1 MKRVLLLIAAVSTL
15 VVAQPGVA
23 QAAAGSAKAY
33 AFMSQSHGARLIAR
47 WNPCGGV
54 LDYRVNL
61 DRAPKNSL
69 AEVKTAFSR
78 ISAATGLRFR
88 YAGTTSV
95 IPQAAKGYNGTYPA
109 GTDFVVAWATP
120 GRHSTW
126 LPSGARALGMGGGVW
141 QSAYTASGGAALMMV
156 EGAVV
161 LNATSVKSM
170 ARGFGAARGGTT
182 GAVLLHEIGHAIGL
196 AHPEQDD
203 RSQIMYHT
211 ITSKKAVWGA
221 GDLAGL
227 RKLGKS
233 SGCLYHS
240 RSARAAVDS
249 AGRV

>member
-1 MKRVLLLIAAVSTL
+1 MKRVLLMLAAVSTL

-33 AFMSQSHGARLIAR
+33 AFMSQSHGDRLIAR
-47 WNPCGGV
+47 WNPCGGA

-78 ISAATGLRFR
+78 ISAATGLTFR
-88 YAGTTSV
+88 YAGTTTV
-95 IPQAAKGYNGTYPA
+95 MPQAAKGWNGTYPA
-109 GTDFVVAWATP
+109 GTDFVIAWATP
-120 GRHSTW
+120 GKQSKW
-126 LPSGARALGMGGGVW
+126 LPAGTRTLGMGGGAW
-141 QSAYTASGGAALMMV
+141 QGAYTASGGAALMMV

-161 LNATSVKSM
+161 LNATSMKSM
-170 ARGFGAARGGTT
+170 ARGFGAASGGTT
-182 GAVLLHEIGHAIGL
+182 GAVLMHEIGHAIGL
-196 AHPEQDD
+196 AHPEQAD

-227 RKLGKS
+227 RRLGKS
-233 SGCLYHS
+233 GGCLHTT
-240 RSARAAVDS
+240 RPR
-249 AGRV
+249 G

>member
-1 MKRVLLLIAAVSTL
+1 MKRVLLMLAAVSTL

-33 AFMSQSHGARLIAR
+33 AFMSQSHGDRLIAR
-47 WNPCGGV
+47 WNPCGGA

-78 ISAATGLRFR
+78 ISAATGLTFR

-95 IPQAAKGYNGTYPA
+95 MPQAAKGWNGTYPA
-109 GTDFVVAWATP
+109 GTDFVIAWATP
-120 GRHSTW
+120 GKQSTW
-126 LPSGARALGMGGGVW
+126 LPAGTRTLGMGGGAW
-141 QSAYTASGGAALMMV
+141 QGAYTASGGAALMMV
-156 EGAVV
+156 EGGVV
-161 LNATSVKSM
+161 LNATSMKSM
-170 ARGFGAARGGTT
+170 ARGFGAAAGGTT
-182 GAVLLHEIGHAIGL
+182 GAVLMHEIGHAVGL
-196 AHPEQDD
+196 AHPEQAD

-227 RKLGKS
+227 RRLGKS
-233 SGCLYHS
+233 NGCLYG
-240 RSARAAVDS
+240 ARPA
-249 AGRV
+249 R